1 MSITNDDLKAFHQFA
16 EARIANRSAESLH
29 ELVEIWE
36 TERSTPEL
44 QAENVAAIRAALR
57 DMEDGDT
64 GRPARE
70 VIQELRT
77 ELADR
82 PNR

>member
-1 MSITNDDLKAFHQFA
+1 MAITNDDLNAFHQFA
-16 EARIANRSAESLH
+16 ETRIANRSAESLH

-36 TERSTPEL
+36 TEQSTPEI
-44 QAENVAAIRAALR
+44 QAENLAAVRAALR
-57 DMEDGDT
+57 DMENGDT
-64 GRPARE
+64 GRPAIE

-82 PNR
+82 RNQ